1 MRPENLLTKRFIP
14 ALAAILGWT
23 ITALAVTPA
32 PLATLRAIH
41 ALDNP
46 QAAHNLPVDFEAT
59 VVYFRGYENL
69 LFVQDDN
76 CGIFVRPPAKLD
88 LQPGDRVRIEGV
100 TRQSFRP
107 LIVGKAVTLLRHGSL
122 PVPVPAIYDELIR
135 AQRDSIFV
143 RIPAKVR
150 AADLMIS
157 APRAPPSTRLQ
168 LITDG
173 GHFEVYLDNEN
184 LNDVSS
190 LLDADVEVEGVAA
203 GKFDDKMQQT
213 GVVLYVPS
221 LSNIH
226 VLRPATDSPWSL
238 PVTPMDRILSV
249 YHVREL
255 TSRVRVHGSIT
266 YYQPGSAIVLQDG
279 PKSLWIS
286 THSREPLRV
295 GDLADATGFPEA
307 HERVLTLSDAE
318 IKDTGIYAPI
328 APISASWRDLA
339 FWSSNSPI
347 GHQQDLVST
356 EGEVVTQVREASQD
370 EYVLSVSGQLF
381 TAIFH
386 HPPAGSPLP
395 PMMRVPLG
403 ARARV
408 TGICMVVDAN
418 SITPG
423 EEVPF
428 NILLRSFDDIAVVAP
443 PSLLSIRNLI
453 ILISVLLV
461 VVFAGGAKAW
471 SLERKVRRQT
481 AALAARTEAEA
492 VLGRQMAQLEQRRS
506 HILED
511 INGSRPLA
519 EILEQIVGLISF
531 RLGGAPSWCEVT
543 DGARLGNVPDRLTSL
558 RVTHEA
564 IPARAG
570 APLGT
575 IFAAFDGHSKPSDL
589 EVEAL
594 SMGARLATL
603 AIETRRLYSDLLHRS
618 EFDLLTDLHNRFSLD
633 KLLES
638 RIEQARENAGIFGL
652 IYIDLDGFKQINDIY
667 GHQVGDLY
675 LQEVSLRMTRQ
686 LRSHDLLARLGGDEF
701 AALVS
706 VVPSRAGVEEIAQ
719 RLERC
724 FEEPFTV
731 EGYVLQGA
739 ASVGI
744 ALYPEDGTTKDSLLS
759 AADAAMYVA
768 KHTKHTKYPRPPKA
782 NAEPD
787 RQRDRQKDESPRPH
801 ESSTS
806 MK

>member
-1 MRPENLLTKRFIP
+1 VRPDDLQMKRLTP
-14 ALAAILGWT
+14 AFAMILGWA
-23 ITALAVTPA
+23 IAATAATA
-32 PLATLRAIH
+32 PPLTSLRAIH
-41 ALDNP
+41 ALDNA
-46 QAAHNLPVDFEAT
+46 QASQGLPVDFEAT
-59 VVYFRGYENL
+59 VVYSRNYEHL

-76 CGIFVRPPAKLD
+76 CAIYVRPPASLKV
-88 LQPGDRVRIEGV
+88 QVGDRIRVEGI

-107 LIVGKAVTLLRHGSL
+107 LVAANIVTLLHHGDL
-122 PVPVPAIYDELIR
+122 PAPLPATFDELIR
-135 AQRDSIFV
+135 AERDSLLV
-143 RIPAKVR
+143 SLHGTVR
-150 AADLMIS
+150 AADLLSSGDPPVLS
-157 APRAPPSTRLQ
+157 ARLQ
-168 LITDG
+168 VVTDG
-173 GHFEVYLDNEN
+173 GHFEANLDSD
-184 LNDVSS
+184 DVAALTG
-190 LLDADVEVEGVAA
+190 LLDADVELTGVAA

-213 GVVLYVPS
+213 GVVLYVSS
-221 LSNIH
+221 LSHIH
-226 VLRPATDSPWSL
+226 VLRRAENNPWSL

-255 TSRVRVHGSIT
+255 TSRVRVHGTIT

-307 HERVLTLSDAE
+307 HDRVLTLSDAE
-318 IKDTGIYAPI
+318 VKDTGIFAPI
-328 APISASWRDLA
+328 PPITASWHDLA

-347 GHQQDLVST
+347 GHQQDLVSI
-356 EGEVVTQVREASQD
+356 EGEVVTEVREASQD
-370 EYVLSVSGQLF
+370 EYVLSVNGQLF
-381 TAIFH
+381 TALYR
-386 HPPAGSPLP
+386 HPPTGSSLP
-395 PMMRVPLG
+395 PMLRVPLG
-403 ARARV
+403 AKARV

-428 NILLRSFDDIAVVAP
+428 NILLRSFDDITVVAG

-461 VVFAGGAKAW
+461 VVFTAGARAW

-492 VLGRQMAQLEQRRS
+492 ALGRQMAQLEQRRS
-506 HILED
+506 QILED

-519 EILEQIVGLISF
+519 EILEQIVSLVSF
-531 RLGGAPSWCEVT
+531 RLDGAPCWCEVT
-543 DGARLGNVPDRLTSL
+543 DGARLGNVPATLAPL
-558 RVTHEA
+558 RVASEP

-575 IFAAFDGHSKPSDL
+575 IFVAFDAQTQPNAVES
-589 EVEAL
+589 EAL
-594 SMGARLATL
+594 SVGARLATL
-603 AIETRRLYSDLLHRS
+603 AIETRRLYTDLLHRS

-638 RIEQARENAGIFGL
+638 CIEKARQDAGIFGL
-652 IYIDLDGFKQINDIY
+652 IYIDLDGFKQVNDLY

-675 LQEVSLRMTRQ
+675 LQEVSLRMTHQ

-701 AALVS
+701 AALIS

-724 FEEPFTV
+724 LDEPFAV

-744 ALYPEDGTTKDSLLS
+744 AVYPEDGTTRDSLLS

-768 KHTKHTKYPRPPKA
+768 KHTTHTRTPGK
-782 NAEPD
+782 ESG
-787 RQRDRQKDESPRPH
+787 RQKDKVTRKQRS
-801 ESSTS
+801 
-806 MK
+806 

>member
-1 MRPENLLTKRFIP
+1 MRSENLLKKRLIP
-14 ALAAILGWT
+14 AFAMILGWT
-23 ITALAVTPA
+23 IGASAVTPA
-32 PLATLRAIH
+32 PLTTLRAIH

-76 CGIFVRPPAKLD
+76 CAIFVRPPVNLN
-88 LQPGDRVRIEGV
+88 LQPGDRIRIEGV

-107 LIVGKAVTLLRHGSL
+107 LVIGNAVTLVRHGSL
-122 PVPVPAIYDELIR
+122 PVPVPATYDELIR
-135 AQRDSIFV
+135 AERDSILV
-143 RIPAKVR
+143 RLAAKVR

-157 APRAPPSTRLQ
+157 APGAPPSTRLQ

-184 LNDVSS
+184 LNAVTS
-190 LLDADVEVEGVAA
+190 LLDAEVEVDGVAA

-213 GVVLYVPS
+213 GVVLYVSS
-221 LSNIH
+221 LRNIH
-226 VLRPATDSPWSL
+226 VLHPAGDSPWSL

-295 GDLADATGFPEA
+295 GDLADVTGFPEA

-328 APISASWRDLA
+328 APLTASWRDLA

-356 EGEVVTQVREASQD
+356 EGEVVTEVREASQD
-370 EYVLSVSGQLF
+370 EYVLSVNGQLF
-381 TAIFH
+381 TAIYH

-395 PMMRVPLG
+395 PMMKVPLG
-403 ARARV
+403 AKARV

-423 EEVPF
+423 AEVPF

-443 PSLLSIRNLI
+443 PSLLNIRNLI
-453 ILISVLLV
+453 LLISVLLV
-461 VVFAGGAKAW
+461 VVFTGGARAW

-492 VLGRQMAQLEQRRS
+492 ALGRQMAQLEQRRS

-519 EILEQIVGLISF
+519 EILEQIVGLVSF
-531 RLGGAPSWCEVT
+531 RLGGALSWCEVT
-543 DGARLGNVPDRLTSL
+543 DGARLGAVPERLASL
-558 RVTHEA
+558 RVTHA
-564 IPARAG
+564 PIPARAG

-575 IFAAFDGHSKPSDL
+575 IFVAFDAHTRPADL
-589 EVEAL
+589 EFEAL
-594 SMGARLATL
+594 SLGARLAAL

-638 RIEQARENAGIFGL
+638 RIEHARENAGIFGL

-706 VVPSRAGVEEIAQ
+706 VVPSRSGVEEIAQ

-724 FEEPFTV
+724 FEEPFAV
-731 EGYVLQGA
+731 DGYALQGA

-744 ALYPEDGTTKDSLLS
+744 ALYPEDGTTRDSLLS

-768 KHTKHTKYPRPPKA
+768 KHTKHTRPP
-782 NAEPD
+782 NTNTEPD
-787 RQRDRQKDESPRPH
+787 RQPAPPKEEFTPKQRS
-801 ESSTS
+801 
-806 MK
+806 

>member
-1 MRPENLLTKRFIP
+1 MRSDDLPMKRLIP
-14 ALAAILGWT
+14 AFAMILCWT
-23 ITALAVTPA
+23 IAAVAAPPA
-32 PLATLRAIH
+32 PLTSLRAIH
-41 ALDNP
+41 ALDNA
-46 QAAHNLPVDFEAT
+46 QAAPGLPVDFEAT

-69 LFVQDDN
+69 LFIQDDH
-76 CGIFVRPPAKLD
+76 CAIFVRPPAHLS
-88 LQPGDRVRIEGV
+88 LQPGDRIRVVGV

-107 LIVGKAVTLLRHGSL
+107 LVVGSAVTVLHHGNL
-122 PVPVPAIYDELIR
+122 PVPIPSTFDDLIR
-135 AQRDSIFV
+135 AERDSLFV
-143 RIPAKVR
+143 SLHATVR
-150 AADLMIS
+150 AADLVLSGVDAIRS
-157 APRAPPSTRLQ
+157 ARLQ
-168 LITDG
+168 VVTDG
-173 GHFEVYLDNEN
+173 GHFEVDLDND
-184 LNDVSS
+184 DVNALAD
-190 LLDADVEVEGVAA
+190 LLDADVELSGVAA

-213 GVVLYVPS
+213 GVVLYVSS
-221 LSNIH
+221 LSNIR
-226 VLRPATDSPWSL
+226 VLRHAEDNPWSL

-255 TSRVRVHGSIT
+255 TSRVRVHGTIT
-266 YYQPGSAIVLQDG
+266 YFQPGSAIVLQDG

-286 THSREPLRV
+286 THTREPLRV

-328 APISASWRDLA
+328 PPISASWRDLA
-339 FWSSNSPI
+339 YWSNNSPI

-356 EGEVVTQVREASQD
+356 EGEVVTEVREASQD
-370 EYVLSVSGQLF
+370 EYVLSVNGQLF
-381 TAIFH
+381 TAIYH
-386 HPPAGSPLP
+386 HPPSGSPLP
-395 PMMRVPLG
+395 PMMKVPLG

-418 SITPG
+418 AINPG

-428 NILLRSFDDIAVVAP
+428 NILLRSFDDITVVAP
-443 PSLLSIRNLI
+443 PSLLNIRNLI
-453 ILISVLLV
+453 LLISVLLV
-461 VVFAGGAKAW
+461 VVFTGGAKAW

-481 AALAARTEAEA
+481 AALAARTEADA
-492 VLGRQMAQLEQRRS
+492 ALGRQMAQLEQRRS

-519 EILEQIVGLISF
+519 EILEQIVALVSF
-531 RLGGAPSWCEVT
+531 RLDGAPCWCEVT
-543 DGARLGNVPDRLTSL
+543 DGARLGTVPATPHSL
-558 RVTHEA
+558 RVVGEP

-570 APLGT
+570 APLGR
-575 IFAAFDGHSKPSDL
+575 ILVAFDALTPPT
-589 EVEAL
+589 EVESEAL
-594 SMGARLATL
+594 SVGARLATL
-603 AIETRRLYSDLLHRS
+603 AIETRRLYTDLLHRS

-638 RIEQARENAGIFGL
+638 RIEQARQNAGIFGL
-652 IYIDLDGFKQINDIY
+652 IYIDLDGFKQVNDIY

-675 LQEVSLRMTRQ
+675 LQEVSLRMTHQ

-724 FEEPFTV
+724 FDDPFAV
-731 EGYVLQGA
+731 EGYVLHGA

-744 ALYPEDGTTKDSLLS
+744 AVYPEDGTTRDSLLS

-768 KHTKHTKYPRPPKA
+768 KHTKHTPPP
-782 NAEPD
+782 NARAKSDP
-787 RQRDRQKDESPRPH
+787 QRDEFIPKQRS
-801 ESSTS
+801 
-806 MK
+806 